1 MAETTTGRKRF
12 EKLRSVL
19 TMKRLLLL
27 AVVVAAV
34 CLLPLP
40 MLRIQ
45 TMTGECLRH
54 GETVEVR
61 MTCVEL
67 NYLFK
72 DDVLYGLPYRTFRIA
87 VDGGEEK
94 QFGLT
99 GGDGRKLGD
108 YAVLLEDGTVQK
120 DGQFEE
126 FTIYQQLTTDHN
138 RYNVITNRFLNRW
151 VMVQF
156 GFFSDDPGWED
167 CHLFVLAK
175 DGDTGRVQEEF
186 QVVIDEFRRWDEAKG
201 FTGNA

>member
-1 MAETTTGRKRF
+1 MAETTTSRKRF

-72 DDVLYGLPYRTFRIA
+72 DDVLYGLPYAPSGLRF
-87 VDGGEEK
+87 DGGEEK

-108 YAVLLEDGTVQK
+108 YAVLFGRRDGAERPDSLKNSPST
-120 DGQFEE
+120 
-126 FTIYQQLTTDHN
+126 
-138 RYNVITNRFLNRW
+138 
-151 VMVQF
+151 
-156 GFFSDDPGWED
+156 SS
-167 CHLFVLAK
+167 
-175 DGDTGRVQEEF
+175 
-186 QVVIDEFRRWDEAKG
+186 
-201 FTGNA
+201 